1 VIALNKSVTH
11 FGKKEIIMINLDLG
25 TLIDKPVKDVFA
37 FITNPANMS
46 KWNSAVVSMEQ
57 ITPGAV
63 SMGTKF
69 KTVGEML
76 GRRIE
81 GEMEVIAF
89 EPDSKYGFQMNAGP
103 VQVNV
108 TLGFKTVGTGTKLS
122 LNAQGNPGGLFK
134 LAEGV
139 MQGRVKSMMEENL
152 ARLKSV
158 LEKG

>member
-1 VIALNKSVTH
+1 
-11 FGKKEIIMINLDLG
+11 MINLDLG
-25 TLIDKPVKDVFA
+25 TLIDRPVKDVFA

-57 ITPGAV
+57 VTPGV
-63 SMGTKF
+63 VGMGTKF
-69 KTVGEML
+69 KSVGEML

-81 GEMEVIAF
+81 GEMAVTAY
-89 EPDSKYGFQMNAGP
+89 EPDSKYGFQMDAGP
-103 VQVNV
+103 IQVNV
-108 TLGFKTVGTGTKLS
+108 TLAFKTVGTGTKLS
-122 LNAQGNPGGLFK
+122 LNAQGNPGGVFK

>member
-1 VIALNKSVTH
+1 
-11 FGKKEIIMINLDLG
+11 MINLDIG

-37 FITNPANMS
+37 FVTNPANMS

-63 SMGTKF
+63 GVGTTF
-69 KTVGEML
+69 KNVGEMM

-81 GEMEVIAF
+81 GEMQVVAF
-89 EPDSKYGFQMNAGP
+89 EPDTKYGFQMNAGP

-108 TLGFKTVGTGTKLS
+108 TLNFKTVGTGTKLS

-134 LAEGV
+134 LAEPV
-139 MQGRVKSMMEENL
+139 MQGRVKSMMEDNL

-158 LEKG
+158 MEKG